1 MSTKVY
7 HWEINWPQVL
17 LTSALASA
25 VSTFLIA
32 GDVPPNMSDLM
43 IGLGILAGAELAASY
58 LLFSLATRHK
68 N

>member
-17 LTSALASA
+17 LTSALASS
-25 VSTFLIA
+25 VSTFVLA
-32 GDVPPNMSDLM
+32 GDVAPNLSDLV
-43 IGLGILAGAELAASY
+43 IGLGLLVAAELTASY
-58 LLFSLATRHK
+58 MLFSLATRHK